1 MRDNLQLRGVCLYVS
16 LYVCECVHG
25 TRVRICVYARVC
37 VSLCAYLCMCT
48 CVGDGAPV
56 LAAVLAPAG
65 FCCQGDPGA

>member
-37 VSLCAYLCMCT
+37 VCLSVRT
-48 CVGDGAPV
+48 CVCARVWGMVP
-56 LAAVLAPAG
+56 LS
-65 FCCQGDPGA
+65 